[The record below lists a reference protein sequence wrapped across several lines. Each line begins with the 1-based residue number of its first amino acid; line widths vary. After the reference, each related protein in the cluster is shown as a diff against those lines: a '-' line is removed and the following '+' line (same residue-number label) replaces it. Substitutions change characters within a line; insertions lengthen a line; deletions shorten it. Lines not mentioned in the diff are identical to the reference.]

1 MHELDFERFT
11 KSSSYVGSRSA
22 PNQDQDKGGRKRLS
36 YGIACTICVLL
47 MCAVVVIVKTDQRES
62 TFDDL
67 VTTGGAVRRN
77 FLVGAT
83 EIQVKSCST
92 PQCKG
97 VTKYIRD
104 SLDES
109 IDPCDDFYKFSCG
122 NWIKHNPIPKTSS
135 SFSTFSKLNQKVEKQ
150 LRKILEK
157 PNKSSRENFMY
168 KKAKNYYTSCRDMTA
183 INALKATPLVDLINA
198 IGGWAM
204 GGQGV
209 VYDED
214 KYDVMKIL
222 KDIHKDF
229 TSSGGPLFS
238 VHVSDDPKHT
248 HKHIIE
254 VRLHIWKDLEW
265 KKLLLLRKFLKK
277 ENRSVKI
284 SSIFLAFF
292 AIEISDYRIK
302 IKRTQG

>member
-1 MHELDFERFT
+1 MDELDFDRFT
-11 KSSSYVGSRSA
+11 KSSSYVGARSA
-22 PNQDQDKGGRKRLS
+22 ENGGNNTSNSNNRGSRKRLS
-36 YGIACTICVLL
+36 YGVACTIGLL
-47 MCAVVVIVKTDQRES
+47 LLCAVVVIIRTDQREN

-77 FLVGAT
+77 FLEGAT

-92 PQCKG
+92 PQCKA
-97 VTKYIRD
+97 VTKYIRN

-109 IDPCDDFYKFSCG
+109 VDPCEDFYKFSCG
-122 NWIKHNPIPKTSS
+122 NWIKRNPIPKTSS

-157 PNKSSRENFMY
+157 PDKSSRDNFMY
-168 KKAKNYYTSCRDMTA
+168 KKAKNYYTSCSDMTA
-183 INALKATPLVDLINA
+183 INALKAKPLVALINA

-209 VYDED
+209 SYDAD
-214 KYDVMKIL
+214 KYEVMNIL

-254 VRLHIWKDLEW
+254 VRQ
-265 KKLLLLRKFLKK
+265 
-277 ENRSVKI
+277 SVN
-284 SSIFLAFF
+284 IFLF
-292 AIEISDYRIK
+292 
-302 IKRTQG
+302 

>member
-11 KSSSYVGSRSA
+11 KSDSYVGSRSTGTI
-22 PNQDQDKGGRKRLS
+22 PNNTNENKGRRSRLT
-36 YGIACTICVLL
+36 YGVAGSVALL
-47 MCAVVVIVKTDQRES
+47 LLCAVVVIVKTDQREN

-77 FLVGAT
+77 FLEGAT
-83 EIQVKSCST
+83 EIPVKSCNT
-92 PQCKG
+92 KQCKA
-97 VTKYIRD
+97 VAKYITE
-104 SLDES
+104 SLDET
-109 IDPCDDFYKFSCG
+109 IDPCEDFYKFSCG
-122 NWIKHNPIPKTSS
+122 NWIKRNPIPKTSS

-150 LRKILEK
+150 LRQILEK

-168 KKAKNYYTSCRDMTA
+168 KKAKNYYTSCQDMTA
-183 INALKATPLVDLINA
+183 INALKAKPLVDLINA

-204 GGQGV
+204 GGNGV
-209 VYDED
+209 FYEED

-254 VRLHIWKDLEW
+254 VSFIVILISVSASIWQ
-265 KKLLLLRKFLKK
+265 
-277 ENRSVKI
+277 I
-284 SSIFLAFF
+284 
-292 AIEISDYRIK
+292 
-302 IKRTQG
+302 